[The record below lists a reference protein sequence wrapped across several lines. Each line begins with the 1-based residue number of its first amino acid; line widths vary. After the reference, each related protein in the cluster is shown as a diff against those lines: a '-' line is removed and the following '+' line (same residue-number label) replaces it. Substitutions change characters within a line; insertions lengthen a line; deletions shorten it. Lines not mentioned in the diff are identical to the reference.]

1 MLYKNI
7 LLIDDDSE
15 DADIFKEAVHS
26 VNSEI
31 VCHAVT
37 NPLRAFEEL
46 LVTQNLPDVVFV
58 DFNMPALN
66 GAQLIQKM
74 KAENRLQ
81 NITFVLMSS
90 HSEDVMNVLTEKF
103 DKVQYIIKPSSFH
116 ELIELLDTLLR

>member
-7 LLIDDDSE
+7 LLIDDDPE
-15 DADIFKEAVHS
+15 DADIFKEAVYFL
-26 VNSEI
+26 NSEI

-46 LVTQNLPDVVFV
+46 LVAENLPDMVFV

-74 KAENRLQ
+74 RTEKRLQ

-90 HSEDVMNVLTEKF
+90 HSEDVINVLTEKF
-103 DKVQYIIKPSSFH
+103 DKVQYIIKPSSFQ
-116 ELIELLDTLLR
+116 ELVDLMDTLLR